1 MPVPVM
7 MPSLMSAYGSPK
19 KTSAF
24 VDQNRGID
32 PVPLASGKLSA
43 LLGAC
48 EQIVPTKM
56 KRICWGTEGSNPSPS
71 SVESSANHLS
81 GLPMPFSMAYRPS

>member
-48 EQIVPTKM
+48 EQSMPKFL
-56 KRICWGTEGSNPSPS
+56 SPYTGQS
-71 SVESSANHLS
+71 DSI
-81 GLPMPFSMAYRPS
+81 LPGQLFSMTVCN